1 MKRFLAWKMRKN
13 KCWTII
19 GIWWEGKRP
28 SVAAKDGE
36 VSHPPAK
43 EITRG
48 MYYCNRRQDT
58 CGEVGKGLLSLKKGM
73 NLHNYYQPDFLCSKK
88 KSHLLNCL
96 CCFGCSNVAGRNSGQ
111 L

>member
-88 KSHLLNCL
+88 KITFTKLPLL
-96 CCFGCSNVAGRNSGQ
+96 FWMFKCSW
-111 L
+111 